1 MSDFVSEFWNWYV
14 TLIVLISIIA
24 CGVLLWTQSVHRPEP
39 GASQDTTG
47 HVWDEN
53 LEEYNNPLP
62 RWWMWLFY
70 ITVVFSL
77 VYVVLYPAL
86 GRFPGIFGWSTADQH
101 KKEVAAADEKVK
113 PLFDKYLK
121 MELAAVAADKEAME
135 MGSRLFQTYC
145 MQCHGVTGQGSR
157 DKGFPNLTD
166 KDWQWGGEPE
176 QIVETVS
183 NGRMGVMPPYGG
195 NPEAI
200 GGEAGAKE
208 VANYV
213 RSLSGLSH
221 NGDLAAK
228 GKAKFETVC
237 FACHGQDG
245 KGMQALGAP
254 NLTDKTWLYGSS
266 EARIAETV
274 VGGRQNQMPAWKE
287 FLGDAKI
294 HLLSAYV
301 LNLSSGGAK

>member
-24 CGVLLWTQSVHRPEP
+24 CGVFLWSQSIHRPES
-39 GASQDTTG
+39 GKSQDTTG

-145 MQCHGVTGQGSR
+145 MQCHGATGEGSR
-157 DKGFPNLTD
+157 DKGFPNLTS
-166 KDWQWGGEPE
+166 KTYSWGNAPE
-176 QIVETVS
+176 QILETIS
-183 NGRMGVMPPYGG
+183 NGRTGVMPPRV
-195 NPEAI
+195 AI
-200 GGEAGAKE
+200 RKSSA
-208 VANYV
+208 V
-213 RSLSGLSH
+213 RRGRRKSPTMCVPSPASSMMPNWRSRARH
-221 NGDLAAK
+221 V
-228 GKAKFETVC
+228 TIRS
-237 FACHGQDG
+237 
-245 KGMQALGAP
+245 ALPVTAP
-254 NLTDKTWLYGSS
+254 T
-266 EARIAETV
+266 AR
-274 VGGRQNQMPAWKE
+274 AWR
-287 FLGDAKI
+287 
-294 HLLSAYV
+294 HSARRT
-301 LNLSSGGAK
+301 